1 MSDFIWSKIKCSVLF
16 KPIWEESR
24 QQTLHQ
30 LCQTLWYFGLLLQ
43 STQHWNINS
52 FFQQLQ
58 TLTHLSSYT
67 CGSREFEE
75 ILVVI
80 LVRKKL
86 NLLFQKIEMEIAVV
100 QPCVSSKL
108 LWMRNDVP
116 CKSLAH
122 WDHSSH
128 TLSRSTTTCLYDRA
142 VSPLL
147 QVILMKSMPS
157 DCIHAQIHDFASAL
171 SVRRLG
177 SSITLWS

>member
-1 MSDFIWSKIKCSVLF
+1 LDSYCKAHSTETSIASSNNSRSWHTSVPILVAQGNWSI
-16 KPIWEESR
+16 I
-24 QQTLHQ
+24 
-30 LCQTLWYFGLLLQ
+30 
-43 STQHWNINS
+43 
-52 FFQQLQ
+52 
-58 TLTHLSSYT
+58 
-67 CGSREFEE
+67 
-75 ILVVI
+75 VVI

-86 NLLFQKIEMEIAVV
+86 DLLFQKIEMAIAVV
-100 QPCVSSKL
+100 QPCVSSEL

-157 DCIHAQIHDFASAL
+157 DCIMPKFM
-171 SVRRLG
+171 
-177 SSITLWS
+177 TLHRHYP